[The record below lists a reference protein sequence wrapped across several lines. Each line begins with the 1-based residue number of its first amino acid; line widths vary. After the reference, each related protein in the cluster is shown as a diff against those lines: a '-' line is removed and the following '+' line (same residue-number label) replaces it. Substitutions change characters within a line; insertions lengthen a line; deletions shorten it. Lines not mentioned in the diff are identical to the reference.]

1 MLNRALTWREKLN
14 LQRDMIETVN
24 YLRSSRWLINQLADI
39 DWFLAEKKKKEREKR
54 KHWKRTLEKRKF
66 EICKSMEQLKEA
78 EKNGKKEKL
87 KGQGNERWREKVWKA
102 SSNVSIRGRITV
114 IPGSTWSIW
123 ISKSSVIKCSFR
135 AAVRFYEWASLVNR
149 PRRRWPERR
158 PRFI

>member
-1 MLNRALTWREKLN
+1 MKNWTYSQEGYDWNSELPSLV
-14 LQRDMIETVN
+14 QM
-24 YLRSSRWLINQLADI
+24 INQLTSRYRLI
-39 DWFLAEKKKKEREKR
+39 LGGKKKKRKREAK
-54 KHWKRTLEKRKF
+54 TLETNVGKTKIWNMQINGTIKGSR
-66 EICKSMEQLKEA
+66 
-78 EKNGKKEKL
+78 KNGKREKS
-87 KGQGNERWREKVWKA
+87 KGKGNERWREKVWKA

-135 AAVRFYEWASLVNR
+135 VAVRFYEWASLVNR

>member
-1 MLNRALTWREKLN
+1 MTWKIELTEGYDWNSELPS
-14 LQRDMIETVN
+14 LVQM
-24 YLRSSRWLINQLADI
+24 INQPTSRYRLI
-39 DWFLAEKKKKEREKR
+39 LGGEKKKREKR

-135 AAVRFYEWASLVNR
+135 VAVRFYEWASLVNR